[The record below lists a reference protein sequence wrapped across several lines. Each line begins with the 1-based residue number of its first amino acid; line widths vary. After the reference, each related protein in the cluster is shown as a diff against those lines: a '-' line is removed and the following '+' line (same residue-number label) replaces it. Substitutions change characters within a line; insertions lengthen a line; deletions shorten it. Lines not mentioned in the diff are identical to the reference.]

1 MQKNSF
7 SFILTVT
14 FILLLSACASKP
26 VGPDT
31 PIETKAERLE
41 KRAQAD
47 TLKRDYPN
55 ATKSASDSLR
65 LFSLLDDQQG
75 QLRLHLNLTRLYLLQ
90 NQRDK
95 AERHLAKAKTLT
107 QEIDASQQR
116 YQIHLLSGKL
126 NDNRAEFEQARDTAN
141 SSIEQAVAETY
152 LQNYER
158 AHQLISTA
166 QPASAVEEDDYA
178 FVQLHYARFADDNDS
193 AKSALALYK
202 RNENTVGISDSLYVL
217 ATIAKKQG
225 DNDQARQYLQRALE
239 VNIAMGDKKRINATV
254 KALDAQ

>member
-1 MQKNSF
+1 MQRNSLVF
-7 SFILTVT
+7 VITIT
-14 FILLLSACASKP
+14 FVLLLSACASKP
-26 VGPDT
+26 TGPDT

-41 KRAQAD
+41 KRAQTD
-47 TLKRDYPN
+47 TLKRDYSN

-75 QLRLHLNLTRLYLLQ
+75 QLRLHLTLTRLYLLQ

-95 AERHLAKAKTLT
+95 AQRHLAKANTLA
-107 QEIDASQQR
+107 QEINAPEQR

-126 NDNRAEFEQARDTAN
+126 NNNRAEFEQARDTAN
-141 SSIEQAVAETY
+141 SSIEKAVAETY
-152 LQNYER
+152 LQNYGQ
-158 AHQLISTA
+158 AHQLISTVK
-166 QPASAVEEDDYA
+166 PASAIAEDDYA

-193 AKSALALYK
+193 AKSALGLYK

-225 DNDQARQYLQRALE
+225 DNAQARQYLQRALE
-239 VNIAMGDKKRINATV
+239 VNIAMGDKKRINATL
-254 KALDAQ
+254 KALEQQ